1 MRPARLN
8 DLTEGPIFKTLF
20 FYSLPIIFTNLVQL
34 LFHAAD
40 TTILAIMTTD
50 AAVAAVGAC
59 GSIITLLVS
68 LFTGFSTGAS
78 VLVARRMGAKDEQG
92 VKRATGTAMLLAVT
106 SGVILMVFT
115 FFFARRILIL
125 TNCQPEVLDMATTY
139 MVIYFAGMPISMVY
153 NFAAAILRST
163 GDSVRPM
170 IYINLAGVLNV
181 LLNVLF
187 VGAFRLSVTGVALA
201 TVLSNLVATALI
213 IIRMLKK
220 DCPCRIEARNLR
232 FHKEELSGIVSVGVP
247 TCLCSIFFFVANV
260 ILQSQVNSMGTE
272 AMTANAISGQF
283 DGAIY
288 TVGCAIAIATSAVV
302 GQNMGARRPDRM
314 KKAIR
319 VSLLYATAVSLS
331 LGTLFVLL
339 SEPLLGILTDSE
351 TVLAIA
357 KSRMTLLCL
366 TYFITT
372 AMEVFAFSLRT
383 IGYQRTTMFVG
394 AICGLGIRAFWA
406 YVIWPEYPTLP
417 MLYACF
423 GISAGIACLIYL
435 VVYRKA
441 MKKIEA
447 RIAAT

>member
-1 MRPARLN
+1 MKPARLN

-20 FYSLPIIFTNLVQL
+20 LYSLPIIFTNLVQL

-201 TVLSNLVATALI
+201 TVLSNLIATAL
-213 IIRMLKK
+213 
-220 DCPCRIEARNLR
+220 
-232 FHKEELSGIVSVGVP
+232 SSSV
-247 TCLCSIFFFVANV
+247 CS
-260 ILQSQVNSMGTE
+260 
-272 AMTANAISGQF
+272 
-283 DGAIY
+283 
-288 TVGCAIAIATSAVV
+288 
-302 GQNMGARRPDRM
+302 
-314 KKAIR
+314 K
-319 VSLLYATAVSLS
+319 
-331 LGTLFVLL
+331 
-339 SEPLLGILTDSE
+339 
-351 TVLAIA
+351 
-357 KSRMTLLCL
+357 
-366 TYFITT
+366 
-372 AMEVFAFSLRT
+372 
-383 IGYQRTTMFVG
+383 
-394 AICGLGIRAFWA
+394 
-406 YVIWPEYPTLP
+406 
-417 MLYACF
+417 
-423 GISAGIACLIYL
+423 
-435 VVYRKA
+435 
-441 MKKIEA
+441 
-447 RIAAT
+447 RIAPAGSRPGTCAFTKRNSPAL